1 LSKYF
6 ILKKR
11 ENKIDFIKLYILKRK
26 TILQKKSFINWVK
39 KKIVEIKKEV
49 ALVKKSA
56 WRRSFRIFKSS
67 FIWRK

>member
-49 ALVKKSA
+49 TLVKKKLIEYFFSC
-56 WRRSFRIFKSS
+56 FKD
-67 FIWRK
+67 